1 MRSQKLLIVS
11 ATMLACTSLAS
22 VSFADDTKAH
32 SGATDSS
39 STQSSATTGTTAV
52 TSQTV
57 MTPSSP
63 SVPTTSTTI
72 TTQGS
77 PGATTATTP
86 ATTAPTSTTTTTSA
100 DDATAAAPTPMTSM
114 APPTGESTTIYQK
127 RTPNKA
133 MLITGSALFVSTY
146 VTTAAL
152 AGANGGLGDKDLY
165 IPIVGPW
172 INIAERTPGQYE
184 NNTRDTLLIA
194 GSGVLQGVG
203 AIMAVTSFFVPEKV
217 PAARI
222 QAGSVKMEI
231 TPQAG
236 AGVGGL
242 GAVGVF

>member
-22 VSFADDTKAH
+22 VSFADDKTQ
-32 SGATDSS
+32 SS
-39 STQSSATTGTTAV
+39 SSATTGSSAV

-86 ATTAPTSTTTTTSA
+86 PSTATTPTSTTTTTSA
-100 DDATAAAPTPMTSM
+100 EDATAAAATPTPMA
-114 APPTGESTTIYQK
+114 APTPGESTTIYAK

-133 MLITGSALFVSTY
+133 LLITGSSLFVSTY
-146 VTTAAL
+146 ATTAAL

-165 IPIVGPW
+165 IPIAGPW
-172 INIAERTPGQYE
+172 INIADRNGANYE
-184 NNTRDTLLIA
+184 NNTRDTVLIA
-194 GSGVLQGVG
+194 GSGVLQGIG
-203 AIMAVTSFFVPEKV
+203 ALMAVSSFFVPEKV

-222 QAGSVKMEI
+222 QAGNVQMQI
-231 TPQAG
+231 VPQAG
-236 AGVGGL
+236 AGAGGL

>member
-11 ATMLACTSLAS
+11 ATMLTCTSLATA
-22 VSFADDTKAH
+22 SFADDTTTQ
-32 SGATDSS
+32 GNTGSS
-39 STQSSATTGTTAV
+39 QV

-63 SVPTTSTTI
+63 TVPTTSTTI

-77 PGATTATTP
+77 PSTTTATTP
-86 ATTAPTSTTTTTSA
+86 PASTTTPTSTTTTTSA
-100 DDATAAAPTPMTSM
+100 EDATAASAGPTTSLSM
-114 APPTGESTTIYQK
+114 QPTGESQIVYAK

-133 MLITGSALFVSTY
+133 LLITGASLFVSTY

-152 AGANGGLGDKDLY
+152 AGANGGIGDKDLY
-165 IPIVGPW
+165 IPVVGPW
-172 INIAERTPGQYE
+172 INIADRVPSTRE

-203 AIMAVTSFFVPEKV
+203 AIMAVTSFFVPEKI

-222 QAGSVKMEI
+222 QAGNVKMEVS
-231 TPQAG
+231 PQAG
-236 AGVGGL
+236 AGMGGL
-242 GAVGVF
+242 GAIGTF

>member
-1 MRSQKLLIVS
+1 MRSQKLFIAS
-11 ATMLACTSLAS
+11 ATMLACTSLVTA
-22 VSFADDTKAH
+22 SFADDTK
-32 SGATDSS
+32 
-39 STQSSATTGTTAV
+39 TQPTTGSSAV

-77 PGATTATTP
+77 PSSTTTATTP
-86 ATTAPTSTTTTTSA
+86 STTATTPTSTTTTTSA
-100 DDATAAAPTPMTSM
+100 DDATAAAPAPMVLSTPPS
-114 APPTGESTTIYQK
+114 GESQIVYAK

-133 MLITGSALFVSTY
+133 LLITGTSLFVSTY

-152 AGANGGLGDKDLY
+152 AGANGGIGDKDLY
-165 IPIVGPW
+165 LPVVGPW
-172 INIAERTPGQYE
+172 INLADRNGATRE
-184 NNTRDTLLIA
+184 NNTRDTVLIA

-203 AIMAVTSFFVPEKV
+203 AIMAVTSFFVPEKI

-222 QAGSVKMEI
+222 QAGNVKMEV

-236 AGVGGL
+236 AGMGGL
-242 GAVGVF
+242 GAIGTF